1 VEIDTLVLP
10 PQGSFLVKMDAA
22 VAFYR
27 VVSYYTERRPVSY
40 PAVLDKAS
48 QVVWL
53 GVLWVLFDFARLKT

>member
-1 VEIDTLVLP
+1 VEIDTLVVVP

-53 GVLWVLFDFARLKT
+53 WVLFDLARLKT